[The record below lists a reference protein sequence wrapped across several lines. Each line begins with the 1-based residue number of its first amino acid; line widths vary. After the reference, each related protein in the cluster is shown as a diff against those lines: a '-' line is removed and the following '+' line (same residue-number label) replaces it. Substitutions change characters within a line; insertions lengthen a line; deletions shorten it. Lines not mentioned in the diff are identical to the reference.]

1 MRSRAPEG
9 SHRLGLLGSAL
20 IVLAGLMEVAIPSLT
35 AQEELIVR
43 PGPPAVDNLE
53 TDANKDGLPDGWYNA
68 RDVKWMTEGGAP
80 GVGPHFV
87 RFECTQRGRPS
98 RLSLAFGVDGRKTE
112 AIRIGLWVRVS
123 HIQIGERQGD
133 EPGLTITLSGEGLR
147 AVRRTSL
154 GPWTHLGRDRWTR
167 VVKRIPIPPSS
178 RDLIMTV
185 GLLGATG
192 TFDIDGLTFD
202 LVPVAGEPT
211 QNLVVN
217 GDFELGDPSPTY
229 WLADKDVHR
238 VFPGDRSSAAVELGR
253 AKSRLYAGLGIPVE
267 PFPALDVAVSVRCT
281 GLRGGGGAAARFFFL
296 DDFGKPLPGHETGD
310 LILLWSGSN
319 NWREDQA
326 QVNVPRGAVRA
337 VLQIEKSDSL
347 GTIRIDN
354 VRVTAAPNP
363 DAGAWLPF
371 HVVDETN
378 QWLAVP
384 TSASIVAKSALDVS
398 FLLTPPAGRNGF
410 VTVKKGRLAFANG
423 EGRARFFGVNLL
435 APTAFL
441 EPEPA
446 DQLADRLARSGVN
459 LVRLGD
465 LDTALG
471 PSLSLFDDTRDDT
484 KALDLLSLAKL
495 DHLIAALKARG
506 IYVAIE
512 LQSKRQFRSDDGV
525 SVPGL
530 LPPGGGPAA
539 QFDPTLSQLELEAAR
554 ALLDHVNLETG
565 LALRDDPVLAWVTL
579 AGEVSLF
586 NLLDEPDAL
595 PAPYDKALR
604 ALSEKSTSSVG
615 LRFWE
620 SVESAHS
627 KQMAAALRKNR
638 VRVPIAG
645 VSHWRREK
653 EFVAAQAGAG
663 LDLIDDRLYWS
674 PPIGVAPDVRSTL
687 WSLDNGLAALADY
700 KRRLDRPY
708 VVGQWC
714 NLTSGAWSYPH
725 EAADQLL
732 GVYTAMVEDWDALVR
747 RGVFLYPQTWGDGPA
762 GTVGGEDIFQ
772 VAQAVNGSP
781 HIYGLWP
788 HAASLML
795 RGRSARSD
803 REHRP
808 TATSGRA
815 AGKARVPGW
824 DPAHGRLVI
833 DTPYTQGFVGW
844 IGGATASFDHL
855 EFSTENQNPFA
866 VLIATSVTPEPIA
879 TTKRLL
885 VSVMARVEP
894 TGLRW
899 VDYWKRDVAEPGR
912 PPFLQEPV
920 AARILWMHKGPV
932 HAHVLNNAG
941 ERVGAAKLE
950 PRPGGEGHTLIID
963 GTTAAFHW
971 ELIAD

>member
-1 MRSRAPEG
+1 VESLA
-9 SHRLGLLGSAL
+9 HRLGLLGSAL
-20 IVLAGLMEVAIPSLT
+20 IVLAGMMEVAVPSVA

-68 RDVKWMTEGGAP
+68 RDLKWIPEGGAP

-87 RFECTQRGRPS
+87 RFECTKTGRPS

-112 AIRIGLWVRVS
+112 AIRMGLWVRAS
-123 HIQIGERQGD
+123 NIQIGERQGD
-133 EPGLTITLSGEGLR
+133 EPGLFITLSGEGLR

-154 GPWTHLGRDRWTR
+154 GPWTHIARDRWIR
-167 VVKRIPIPPSS
+167 VAKRIAIPPSS

-192 TFDIDGLTFD
+192 TLDIDGCTFD
-202 LVPVAGEPT
+202 LDPVGGQESK
-211 QNLVVN
+211 NLVVN
-217 GDFELGDPSPTY
+217 GDFELGDPSPAY

-238 VFPGDRSSAAVELGR
+238 VFPGDRSFAAVELGR
-253 AKSRLYAGLGIPVE
+253 AKSRLYTGLGIPIE
-267 PFPALDVAVSVRCT
+267 PFPALDVVISARCN

-296 DDFGKPLPGHETGD
+296 DDFGKPVAGHESGD
-310 LILLWSGSN
+310 TIFQWAGTN
-319 NWREDQA
+319 NWRVDQA

-337 VLQIEKSDSL
+337 VLQIEKSDAI
-347 GTIRIDN
+347 GTLRIDN

-363 DAGAWLPF
+363 DAGAWIPF
-371 HVVDETN
+371 HVGDETDE
-378 QWLAVP
+378 WLPVP

-398 FLLTPPAGRNGF
+398 FLVPAPAGRNGF
-410 VTVKKGRLAFANG
+410 VTIKKGRLVFTKG
-423 EGRARFFGVNLL
+423 EGRARFFGVNLI

-441 EPEPA
+441 EPDQA

-471 PSLSLFDDTRDDT
+471 PNLSLFDDTRDDT
-484 KALDLLSLAKL
+484 KVLDPLSLAKL
-495 DHLIAALKARG
+495 DHLIAALKSRG
-506 IYVAIE
+506 IYIAIE
-512 LQSKRQFRSDDGV
+512 LQSKRLFRSEDGV

-530 LPPGGGPAA
+530 LPSGGGPAA
-539 QFDPTLSQLELEAAR
+539 HFDPTMTKLELEAAQ
-554 ALLDHVNLETG
+554 ALLEHVNPETG

-586 NLLDEPDAL
+586 NLLEDPEAL

-604 ALSEKSTSSVG
+604 ALAEKSTG
-615 LRFWE
+615 GAGKRFLE
-620 SVESAHS
+620 VVESAHL
-627 KQMAAALRKNR
+627 KQMVAALRNDQIK
-638 VRVPIAG
+638 VPIAG
-645 VSHWRREK
+645 VSHWRRET
-653 EFVAAQAGAG
+653 EFVAAQSGAG
-663 LDLIDDRLYWS
+663 LDLIDDRLFWNA
-674 PPIGVAPDVRSTL
+674 PPWVAPDYRSLL
-687 WSLDNGLAALADY
+687 WSLDQGLAATASL

-708 VVGQWC
+708 VVGHWC
-714 NLTSGAWSYPH
+714 NQTAGAWSYPH

-732 GVYTAMVEDWDALVR
+732 GVYTAMAEDWDAMVR
-747 RGVFLYPQTWGDGPA
+747 RGVFLYPHNWGDGPA
-762 GTVGGEDIFQ
+762 GTVGGEDVFQ
-772 VAQAVNGSP
+772 VAQVVNASP

-795 RGRSARSD
+795 RGRGTRPE
-803 REHRP
+803 REHRA
-808 TATSGRA
+808 TATPGRSA
-815 AGKARVPGW
+815 AKARIPGW

-833 DTPYTQGFVGW
+833 DTAYTQGLVGW
-844 IGGATASFDHL
+844 VGGESASFDQL
-855 EFSTENQNPFA
+855 EFSTEIQNRFA
-866 VLIATSVTPEPIA
+866 VLVATSVASEPIA

-885 VSVMARVEP
+885 VSAMARVEP
-894 TGLRW
+894 TGMRW

-920 AARILWMHKGPV
+920 TGRIVWLHKGPV

-941 ERVGAAKLE
+941 ERVGTGKIE
-950 PRPGGEGHTLIID
+950 PLPGGQGHVLIID
-963 GTTAAFHW
+963 GKTAAFHW
-971 ELIAD
+971 ELVAE